1 MQRIPRDQAHV
12 YALDGTLDPALRV
25 AAGEP
30 FAVETDDASS
40 GLLTSGELAPTLE
53 NLPYARFSP
62 ARANPVGGPVYVEG
76 VAARGRIRVE
86 IDEIAVAD
94 TGIWYNRPP
103 ISPLRDSREW
113 PEGGE
118 AYSEVIRHED
128 GEAAVGRL
136 RWPLVPMIGTLAC
149 APEWEV
155 HSTTAGQG
163 PFGGNLDVGDYQA
176 GAAVFLTSYHEGGL
190 LFVGD
195 VHGCQGDGE
204 WSSVADESRAEVVLR
219 ASPGARRPAS
229 GSSHR
234 HPGPDRRTRDRA
246 TTRGCGTGGDHASA
260 AAGSSTSS
268 ASPAARPTWR
278 SASTP
283 SSASACTR

>member
-86 IDEIAVAD
+86 IDEITVAD

-103 ISPLRDSREW
+103 HLAAARLAGMARGRRGIQRGHPARRRR
-113 PEGGE
+113 GGD
-118 AYSEVIRHED
+118 R
-128 GEAAVGRL
+128 AAA
-136 RWPLVPMIGTLAC
+136 LA
-149 APEWEV
+149 ARADDRNAGVRPEWEV

-176 GAAVFLTSYHEGGL
+176 GAAVFLTSYH
-190 LFVGD
+190 
-195 VHGCQGDGE
+195 
-204 WSSVADESRAEVVLR
+204 
-219 ASPGARRPAS
+219 
-229 GSSHR
+229 
-234 HPGPDRRTRDRA
+234 
-246 TTRGCGTGGDHASA
+246 
-260 AAGSSTSS
+260 
-268 ASPAARPTWR
+268 
-278 SASTP
+278 
-283 SSASACTR
+283 